1 MTHAE
6 IVQLVGTYGQ
16 LYILGIFLLAAGYA
30 LWPRNKAKFDRAARI
45 PLDDDDR
52 PGPAVR
58 RERGD
63 KP

>member
-16 LYILGIFLLAAGYA
+16 LYILGIFLVAAGYA

-45 PLDDDDR
+45 PLDDDR
-52 PGPAVR
+52 LGPAPR
-58 RERGD
+58 RRVGD